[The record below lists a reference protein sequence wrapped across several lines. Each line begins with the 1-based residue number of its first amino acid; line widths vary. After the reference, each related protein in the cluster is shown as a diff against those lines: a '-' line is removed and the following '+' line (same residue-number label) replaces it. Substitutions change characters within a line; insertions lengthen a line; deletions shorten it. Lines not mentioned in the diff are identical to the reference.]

1 MKSSA
6 LLALAT
12 SLGAYA
18 APASLKRDTATYD
31 IILSKS
37 ADVAAILS
45 QLDITVDDESV
56 TSTYNNSF
64 FKGFS
69 GSFSAEQV
77 EKLNGI
83 AEVSIVDSALE
94 ATIKATRS
102 SAPWGLQRISQTDSI
117 SNTASPS
124 STSYTYTYSSTALGS
139 GVDIYI
145 VDTGIRTSHT
155 QFGSRATVG
164 WSAFT
169 SQTDDNGH
177 GTHVSGTS
185 AGNTVGVA
193 SNANLIG
200 VKVLDASGSGTSSGL
215 IGGIDYV
222 ASQHESRSGESG
234 FVGSVASL
242 SLGFNG
248 RSTAVESA
256 LVALSDAGVHIAV
269 AAGNDGD
276 DASNYTPGS
285 LGGDVSNII
294 SVGAANILDE
304 VAYFS
309 NSGPTVDL
317 YAPGVTTYSSYY
329 NSDTAYAVASGT
341 SMATPHISGLL
352 AYLLASDS
360 SLNDPATLKAY
371 VKSLAV
377 SGYLTAGDADV
388 TPGGELIIAQN
399 GASGSSST
407 VDETETTQ
415 AAADEE
421 VIDLGIFY

>member
-1 MKSSA
+1 MKSFA

-18 APASLKRDTATYD
+18 APTSLKRDTATYD

-37 ADVAAILS
+37 ADVAAVLS
-45 QLDITVDDESV
+45 QLDITVDDEAV

-64 FKGFS
+64 FK
-69 GSFSAEQV
+69 
-77 EKLNGI
+77 
-83 AEVSIVDSALE
+83 
-94 ATIKATRS
+94 
-102 SAPWGLQRISQTDSI
+102 
-117 SNTASPS
+117 
-124 STSYTYTYSSTALGS
+124 
-139 GVDIYI
+139 
-145 VDTGIRTSHT
+145 VDTGIRTTHT

-164 WSAFT
+164 WSAF
-169 SQTDDNGH
+169 SSNTDDNGH

-200 VKVLDASGSGTSSGL
+200 VKVLDSSGSGTSSGL
-215 IGGIDYV
+215 IGGLDYV
-222 ASQHESRSGESG
+222 ASQHESRSGESD
-234 FVGSVASL
+234 FVASVASL
-242 SLGFNG
+242 SLGFEG

-256 LVALSDAGVHIAV
+256 LVALSDSGVHIAV

-294 SVGAANILDE
+294 SVGASNILDE

-309 NSGPTVDL
+309 NSGPTVDV

-329 NSDTAYAVASGT
+329 NSDTAYAIASGT

-352 AYLLASDS
+352 AYLLAADP
-360 SLNDPATLKAY
+360 SLNDPATLKAR

-377 SGYLTAGDADV
+377 SGYLTEGDADV
-388 TPGGELIIAQN
+388 TAGGELIIAQN

-415 AAADEE
+415 AASDEE
-421 VIDLGIFY
+421 VVDLGIFY

>member
-1 MKSSA
+1 MKTSA
-6 LLALAT
+6 ILALAT

-31 IILSKS
+31 IILSS
-37 ADVAAILS
+37 TADVSAILS
-45 QLDITVDDESV
+45 QLDITVEDESV
-56 TSTYNNSF
+56 TSTYNNSH

-69 GSFSAEQV
+69 GSFTTEQID
-77 EKLNGI
+77 KLNGI
-83 AEVSIVDSALE
+83 AEVSIVDSALD

-102 SAPWGLQRISQTDSI
+102 SAPWGLQRISQTDAI
-117 SNTASPS
+117 ANAASPS
-124 STSYTYTYSSTALGS
+124 STTFTYTYSSTALGQ

-145 VDTGIRTSHT
+145 VDTGIRTTHT

-185 AGNTVGVA
+185 AGSTVGIA

-200 VKVLDASGSGTSSGL
+200 VKVLDSTGSGTSSGL
-215 IGGIDYV
+215 IGGLDYV
-222 ASQHESRSGESG
+222 ASQHDSRSGESD
-234 FVGSVASL
+234 FVASVASL

-285 LGGDVSNII
+285 LGGSVSNII
-294 SVGAANILDE
+294 SVGAANIADE

-329 NSDTAYAVASGT
+329 NSNTAYAVASGT

-371 VKSLAV
+371 VVNLAL

-388 TPGGELIIAQN
+388 TPGGSLIIANN
-399 GASGSSST
+399 GETGTSSA
-407 VDETETTQ
+407 VEEVQ
-415 AAADEE
+415 AEEAEE
-421 VIDLGIFY
+421 VIDLGVFY

>member
-1 MKSSA
+1 MKTSA
-6 LLALAT
+6 LLTLAS
-12 SLGAYA
+12 SLGIYA
-18 APASLKRDTATYD
+18 APTSLKRDTATYD
-31 IILSKS
+31 VILSS
-37 ADVAAILS
+37 GADVASVLS
-45 QLDITVDDESV
+45 KLDITVEDESV
-56 TSTYNNSF
+56 LNTYNNSA

-69 GSFSAEQV
+69 GSFTADQV
-77 EKLNGI
+77 EKLGAI
-83 AEVSIVDSALE
+83 AEVSIVDSALD

-102 SAPWGLQRISQTDSI
+102 SAPWGLQRISQTESI

-124 STSYTYTYSSTALGS
+124 STSYTYTYDSTALGE

-145 VDTGIRTSHT
+145 VDTGIRTTHSQLT
-155 QFGSRATVG
+155 GRATFG

-185 AGNTVGVA
+185 AGSTVGIA
-193 SNANLIG
+193 SNANLIA
-200 VKVLDASGSGTSSGL
+200 VKVLDSTGSGTSSGL
-215 IGGIDYV
+215 ISGLDYV
-222 ASQHESRSGESG
+222 ASTHDSRSGESG

-248 RSTAVESA
+248 RSTAVENA

-269 AAGNDGD
+269 AAGNNGA

-285 LGGDVSNII
+285 LGGSVSNII
-294 SVGAANILDE
+294 SVGASNILDE

-309 NSGPTVDL
+309 NSGPTVDV

-352 AYLLASDS
+352 AYLLAADS

-371 VKSLAV
+371 VKELAV
-377 SGYLTAGDADV
+377 SGYLTEGEADV
-388 TPGGELIIAQN
+388 TPGGSLIIAQN
-399 GASGSSST
+399 GAAGSAST
-407 VDETETTQ
+407 EEETTNVE
-415 AAADEE
+415 AADDE
-421 VIDLGIFY
+421 VVDLGVFY